1 MSTERPS
8 SIPEGLVVELS
19 RGKVLRGKSPEADR
33 WMKMLND
40 RYDECVSTLD
50 RERMAVEI
58 AFRLEEDGQ
67 EYLYW
72 VSIYGKD
79 GSGLVLDNEL
89 DRDHQEQAKRTKE
102 PGWVEAEPQL
112 LLLPEPVKQAILS
125 WALRPAASSQN
136 FARPRLSARPS
147 G

>member
-1 MSTERPS
+1 MTTERPS
-8 SIPEGLVVELS
+8 SIPDGLVLELS
-19 RGKVLRGKSPEADR
+19 RGKVLPGKSDEADR

-40 RYDECVSTLD
+40 RQDECVSTLD
-50 RERMAVEI
+50 RERIAVEM
-58 AFRLEEDGQ
+58 AFRLNEDGQ
-67 EYLYW
+67 EYIYW

-79 GSGLVLDNEL
+79 GSGLVLDNPL

-125 WALRPAASSQN
+125 WALRPQEDSP
-136 FARPRLSARPS
+136 PR
-147 G
+147 